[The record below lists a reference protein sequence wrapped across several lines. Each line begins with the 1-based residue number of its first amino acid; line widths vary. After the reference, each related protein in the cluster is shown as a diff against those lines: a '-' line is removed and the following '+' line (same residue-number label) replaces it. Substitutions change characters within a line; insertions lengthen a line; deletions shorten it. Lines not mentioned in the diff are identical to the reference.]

1 MAGFHWKQGK
11 QFLLTKLINYA
22 KLLEQQTQQ
31 SSHVERKGQ
40 KSGGDCI
47 SVMHVYPKAHDETIL
62 LANMKALSSETLLT
76 CETCFT

>member
-31 SSHVERKGQ
+31 SSHVEHKGQ

-47 SVMHVYPKAHDETIL
+47 SVMHPKHMMKRSPIL